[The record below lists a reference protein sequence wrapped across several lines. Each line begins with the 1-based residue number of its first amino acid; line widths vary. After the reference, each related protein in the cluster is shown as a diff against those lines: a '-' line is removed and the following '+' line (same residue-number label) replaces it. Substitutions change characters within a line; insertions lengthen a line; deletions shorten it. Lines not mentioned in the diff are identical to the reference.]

1 MIKNTKVKIKKLE
14 SIPKIN
20 RRLFKLW
27 SEQVR
32 KRSNNCCEYCNKKV
46 GETDQEGKTLKKI
59 DAHHLQ
65 SRKVKDNPLKFDIFN
80 AVAVCPLHH
89 KFSCNESFHRAPVV
103 TINWLIKKFPERF
116 EHVLMHYNDTVDL
129 QNREVLKEIEKC
141 LNEGQKLD
149 INKLKEIE
157 RNNPRQIA
165 SKKVK
170 YVGTLDENNE
180 EDEDENDEE
189 ESSEDIED

>member
-1 MIKNTKVKIKKLE
+1 MTKNTKVKVKKLE

-32 KRSNNCCEYCNKKV
+32 KRSNNCCEYCNRKV
-46 GETDQEGKTLKKI
+46 GETDKEDKILRKI

-65 SRKVKDNPLKFDIFN
+65 SRKVKDNPLKFDILN

-89 KFSCNESFHRAPVV
+89 KFSCNESFHRAPVI

-116 EHVLMHYNDTVDL
+116 EHVLINYNNNVDL

-141 LNEGQKLD
+141 LNECQKLD

-157 RNNPRQIA
+157 RNNPRQIT

-170 YVGTLDENNE
+170 YVGTLDEN
-180 EDEDENDEE
+180 DEE
-189 ESSEDIED
+189 ESSEDIEESSDKIED